1 MADADLGGGDMAAG
15 DLAAGEVTEDRLA
28 EGEVDLSMLTDGKA
42 GSAGAWRRVVASG
55 ELDC

>member
-1 MADADLGGGDMAAG
+1 MADADLGGGDTAEG
-15 DLAAGEVTEDRLA
+15 DVTGDCLAD
-28 EGEVDLSMLTDGKA
+28 GEVDLLMSTDGKA